1 MEREKSGGITL
12 STINNKYE
20 EISINQ
26 KELSTRVSNIESKLD
41 LQEEKS
47 EKDLDTIKSYVD
59 KEIDDLIN
67 ITDGIRND
75 MNHIVQNILIA
86 VIIAIVTYFV
96 QHIK

>member
-12 STINNKYE
+12 ATINNKYD

-26 KELSTRVSNIESKLD
+26 KELSTRVSNIEAKLGI
-41 LQEEKS
+41 QEEKS

-75 MNHIVQNILIA
+75 MNHIVQNILIS